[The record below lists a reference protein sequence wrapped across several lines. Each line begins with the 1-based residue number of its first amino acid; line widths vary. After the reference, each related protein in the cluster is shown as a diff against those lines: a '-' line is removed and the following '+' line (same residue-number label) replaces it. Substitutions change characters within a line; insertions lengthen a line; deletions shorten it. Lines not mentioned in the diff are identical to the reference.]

1 MTMSNFLPD
10 VKAQYER
17 LPYPPCDPRD
27 EHKRLMRTWLDSL
40 PMMNHYCFRGREGF
54 GNGFRVLVAGGG
66 TGDTTIYL
74 AEQLKATNAQIV
86 HLDLSSASIEIAR
99 QRAAIRQL
107 TNIRWVQQSILDI
120 AQLNLGQFDYINCA
134 GVLHH
139 LADPDAGMRALL
151 GALKPDGGIGLM
163 VYGQIGRTAIY
174 QMQTLLRLANQGCSE
189 ADKLTHAKEVL
200 ATLPGLNWYR
210 LAGENYGDD
219 RSDAA
224 IYDSLLH
231 SQDRAY
237 TVPQLYEWLE
247 DGHGLSI
254 ALTDVNRGRFP
265 YMPEMTL
272 GPDAHALRR
281 HLGAMSQRDRYAM
294 SELLIGDLTRH
305 IMFLTRSANAQA
317 PYGDPEYIPFF
328 VHDPF
333 SGAALGELFAPTSDG
348 KPTVL
353 HHQGLGA
360 TLVADPGRYSGSIF
374 SHIDGEKT
382 FQEIFDLVRAQ
393 PDVRANP
400 PDNARLFA
408 DFRAPFDALQSIER
422 ILLRHASC
430 R

>member
-1 MTMSNFLPD
+1 MTTPNYLPE

-17 LPYPPCDPRD
+17 LPYPPCDPQD

-40 PMMNHYCFRGREGF
+40 AMMNHYCYQGKETYAD
-54 GNGFRVLVAGGG
+54 GFRVLVAGAG

-74 AEQLKATNAQIV
+74 GEQLKHTNAEIV

-99 QRAAIRQL
+99 QRAAIRKL
-107 TNIRWVQQSILDI
+107 TNISWVQQSILDI
-120 AQLNLGQFDYINCA
+120 PQLELGQFDYINCA

-151 GALKPDGGIGLM
+151 GVLKPRGAIGLM
-163 VYGQIGRTAIY
+163 VYGQIGRTGVY
-174 QMQTLLRLANQGCSE
+174 QMQSLMRLANQGCSE
-189 ADKLTHAKEVL
+189 EDKLTHAKEVL
-200 ATLPGLNWYR
+200 AVLPGSNWYR
-210 LAGENYGDD
+210 MAGENYGDD
-219 RSDAA
+219 QTDAA

-247 DGHGLSI
+247 DGHGLTI

-265 YMPEMTL
+265 YLPEMTL
-272 GPDAHALRR
+272 GPDAHKLRR
-281 HLGAMSQRDRYAM
+281 HLKTLNERDRYAL

-305 IMFLTRSANAQA
+305 IMYLTRAADAEA
-317 PYGDPEYIPFF
+317 PYGDPDYIPFF
-328 VHDPF
+328 AHDPF
-333 SGAALGELFAPTSDG
+333 SGPALGDLFAPTQG
-348 KPTVL
+348 EPTVL

-360 TLVADPGRYSGSIF
+360 TLVADPGQYSGRIF
-374 SHIDGEKT
+374 TYIDGERT
-382 FQEIFDLVRAQ
+382 FQQVFDLVRAE
-393 PDVRANP
+393 PACRAAP

-408 DFRAPFDALQSIER
+408 DFRQPYQALRSIDR